1 MNLLFCL
8 NMQELMAR
16 LSNKMHNISGILLH
30 NRMLLID
37 FELIDFELIDFE
49 YFLKEPLWLMLF

>member
-1 MNLLFCL
+1 
-8 NMQELMAR
+8 MAR

-37 FELIDFELIDFE
+37 FELIDFE

>member
-1 MNLLFCL
+1 
-8 NMQELMAR
+8 MAR

-49 YFLKEPLWLMLF
+49 LIDFEYFLKEPLWLMLF